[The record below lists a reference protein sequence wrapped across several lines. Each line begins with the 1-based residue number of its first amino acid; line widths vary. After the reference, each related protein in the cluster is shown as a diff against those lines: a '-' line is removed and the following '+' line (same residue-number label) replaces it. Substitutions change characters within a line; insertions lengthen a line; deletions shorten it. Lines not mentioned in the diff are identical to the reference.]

1 MNDQS
6 KVNTYQQNK
15 VSANTNSSAH
25 AGNSNIDEKGQLF
38 VESSM
43 QTKEFDKGSKVS
55 DSKQETGVTATSDVD
70 HNSSTSCDPATNI
83 AATSERKAYG
93 DVELNK
99 GLESQAKDGEGQ

>member
-6 KVNTYQQNK
+6 KANTEKQNK

-25 AGNSNIDEKGQLF
+25 AGNSNIDQNGQLF
-38 VESSM
+38 VESSIES
-43 QTKEFDKGSKVS
+43 KELVKDNERS
-55 DSKQETGVTATSDVD
+55 DSKYDTCATV
-70 HNSSTSCDPATNI
+70 SSGDPATNK

-99 GLESQAKDGEGQ
+99 GLESQAKDGESQ